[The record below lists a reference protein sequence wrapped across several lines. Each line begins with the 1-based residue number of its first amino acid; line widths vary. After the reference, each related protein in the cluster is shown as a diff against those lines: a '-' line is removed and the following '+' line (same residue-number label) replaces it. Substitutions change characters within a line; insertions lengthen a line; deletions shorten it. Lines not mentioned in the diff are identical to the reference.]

1 MQDKV
6 KLAMPK
12 YHTQIFGLIAERIG
26 IQVGLISQPPWIRFP
41 PPQLIKLKT
50 MTKDGKVMT
59 CIVGQTVRGIISQA
73 NELGIQREDI
83 VNMLTLGE
91 QIYLVFYK

>member
-1 MQDKV
+1 MGEKN
-6 KLAMPK
+6 
-12 YHTQIFGLIAERIG
+12 
-26 IQVGLISQPPWIRFP
+26 
-41 PPQLIKLKT
+41 
-50 MTKDGKVMT
+50 KVMT

-91 QIYLVFYK
+91 RIYLVFYK

>member
-1 MQDKV
+1 
-6 KLAMPK
+6 
-12 YHTQIFGLIAERIG
+12 
-26 IQVGLISQPPWIRFP
+26 
-41 PPQLIKLKT
+41 

-59 CIVGQTVRGIISQA
+59 CIVGQTVRGVISQA

>member
-1 MQDKV
+1 M
-6 KLAMPK
+6 
-12 YHTQIFGLIAERIG
+12 GRIG

-50 MTKDGKVMT
+50 MAKDSKVMT
-59 CIVGQTVRGIISQA
+59 CIVGQTVRNIVAQI
-73 NELGIQREDI
+73 NELEIPREDI
-83 VNMLTLGE
+83 VSMFALGG